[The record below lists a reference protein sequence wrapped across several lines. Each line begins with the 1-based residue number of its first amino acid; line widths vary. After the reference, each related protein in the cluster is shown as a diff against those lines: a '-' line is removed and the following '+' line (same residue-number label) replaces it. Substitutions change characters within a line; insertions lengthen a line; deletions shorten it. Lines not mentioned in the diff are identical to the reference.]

1 MSNTTLGQLL
11 ESAAEHVQSH
21 LEPNEAWWAGSG
33 RRRRR
38 RRRALVAACT
48 GTAAAIVLVAVSA
61 NLSQSGQRPPTPLK
75 PGTPDPT
82 ATTAGEPDTHLPIK
96 IVKPDWQDLA
106 TAPSLGP
113 PADAPA
119 LSEDPVSHA
128 ALVMGD
134 PEDQAAAYVLGDDGE
149 WRRLDVSGLT
159 PVADGYDRMYTSSV
173 VRPTG
178 VDPGGTRL
186 AIPQLPRRA
195 RRGRPDDRRV
205 QGVRR
210 AGANHELLWLDETH
224 VVVWTETGETR
235 HVVDLQSGAVAP
247 TDLALGSRV
256 LPDGNTLSWTRSALG
271 DYTWNGTTLTSVTNN
286 RGALQ
291 ETAPLLR
298 QGLGVVISGSGVLIG
313 GADYPPEVMSRSTGV
328 TAVDLASGDP
338 VGFTQLA
345 SSGAPTQSVLL
356 GWRGDLPLLGL
367 VSPRLP
373 SNRIF
378 VAGWDIHAGT
388 LDPIATVPFL
398 SISPGESAS
407 DARTLRSCCAPL
419 ALPMLRSLPMGQGGA
434 ATW

>member
-61 NLSQSGQRPPTPLK
+61 NLSQSGQRPPTPLT
-75 PGTPDPT
+75 GTPDPT
-82 ATTAGEPDTHLPIK
+82 ATTTGEPDTHLPIK

-186 AIPQLPRRA
+186 AIPQLDA
-195 RRGRPDDRRV
+195 LVVVDLTTGESKEYA
-205 QGVRR
+205 VR
-210 AGANHELLWLDETH
+210 GANHELLWLDETH

-256 LPDGNTLSWTRSALG
+256 LPDGNTLSWARSALG

-388 LDPIATVPFL
+388 LDPIATVP
-398 SISPGESAS
+398 SVDISWGVG
-407 DARTLRSCCAPL
+407 L
-419 ALPMLRSLPMGQGGA
+419 
-434 ATW
+434 